1 MFDPNEWVNSFVNI
15 EEVMEI
21 KMAFDLFDV
30 GKEGFIRPKG
40 TFLSFRIQGC
50 D

>member
-1 MFDPNEWVNSFVNI
+1 MSEEAFDENEWVNSFTNI
-15 EEVMEI
+15 EEVREI

-40 TFLSFRIQGC
+40 THPSSRI
-50 D
+50 